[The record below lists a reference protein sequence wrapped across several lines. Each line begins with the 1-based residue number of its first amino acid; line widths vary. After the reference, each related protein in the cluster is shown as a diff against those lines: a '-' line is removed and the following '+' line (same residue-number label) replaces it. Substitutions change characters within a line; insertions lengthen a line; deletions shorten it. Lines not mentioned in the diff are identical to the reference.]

1 MVYKKYRQFST
12 LLTTAILIAAFFTM
26 TGCKS
31 VSAEES
37 TPMLTAV
44 TPTAPTSTPTFL
56 PTATL
61 PPPTPMVT
69 LSGGVS
75 QNDEEKDAGV
85 ILLAMETGP
94 HRQIY
99 AYHPLYLSMS
109 RVTNGDWDYDDPS
122 ISPDGRK
129 IAYCANQSGV
139 WEIYILDLIS
149 GTESQLTHS
158 GGYACSPSWSP
169 DGQWLAYEQM
179 VGDKLTI
186 LLSSTSDGELETVQ
200 LSDATG
206 NNFDPAWSP
215 GGRMITFTTDRNGRL
230 EIWAANLDAPE
241 DRLSS
246 LIASTEAD
254 FSNAVWSPQGDKL
267 AWQKTGE
274 YQEIQWTDPTTDLL
288 AITIGS
294 GSHPAWIGADQSIAA
309 ILKSP
314 NRNALIGYGN
324 DPAQLLFPPMQLKGE
339 ISTITWKAGDFSKNI
354 RSYLANHAQ
363 PSENPWLEAE
373 EIQPDPENG
382 KIELVYLEDVEVSH
396 PYLSGGVNDHFQ
408 AMRSAL
414 ATDLGWDFLG
424 ILESAQMPLPNG
436 QIDTFINNWLY
447 TGRAIAVNLEPMDAG
462 YLQVSREEIDGR
474 TYWRVWLKCKDQ
486 SGICGEPI
494 QGSVWDFNARFNEN
508 PAGFQNGGQPA
519 PAPVGYWIDFTS
531 YALKYGWERFP
542 ADASWRS
549 YFPAANIQLFAQ
561 KDNLTWQQAMLQSYS
576 PEQIEGLMP

>member
-1 MVYKKYRQFST
+1 MVDRKYWQFRT
-12 LLTTAILIAAFFTM
+12 LLTTAILIAAVFTL
-26 TGCKS
+26 TGCKP
-31 VSAEES
+31 VTAEES

-44 TPTAPTSTPTFL
+44 IPRAPTSTPTFL
-56 PTATL
+56 PTAT
-61 PPPTPMVT
+61 PPPPAPTVP
-69 LSGGVS
+69 LSNAGS
-75 QNDEEKDAGV
+75 QSDAEKEAGV

-99 AYHPLYLSMS
+99 AYHPFYLSMS

-139 WEIYILDLIS
+139 WEIYILDLLS
-149 GTESQLTHS
+149 DSESQLTHS
-158 GGYACSPSWSP
+158 GSYACSPNWSP

-186 LLSSTSDGELETVQ
+186 LLSSTTDGELETVQ
-200 LSDATG
+200 LSDFTG
-206 NNFDPAWSP
+206 NNFDPSWSP

-241 DRLSS
+241 DRLSP

-267 AWQKTGE
+267 AWQKSGE
-274 YQEIQWTDPTTDLL
+274 YQEIQWTDPTTGLL
-288 AITIGS
+288 PITIGS
-294 GSHPAWIGADQSIAA
+294 GSHPAWISADQSIIA
-309 ILKSP
+309 ILESP
-314 NRNALIGYGN
+314 NRNSLIGYGN

-363 PSENPWLEAE
+363 PSENPWLGAE
-373 EIQPDPENG
+373 EIQPDPETG
-382 KIELVYLEDVEVSH
+382 KFELVYLEDVEVSH
-396 PYLSGGVNDHFQ
+396 PYLSDGVNDHFQ

-424 ILESAQMPLPNG
+424 ILENAQLPLPNG
-436 QIDTFINNWLY
+436 PVDTFINNWLY
-447 TGRAIAVNLEPMDAG
+447 TGRAIAINLEPMDAG
-462 YLQVSREEIDGR
+462 YLQVSREEIDGL

-494 QGSVWDFNARFNEN
+494 QESVWDFNARFNEN
-508 PAGFQNGGQPA
+508 PTGFQNGGQSAPA
-519 PAPVGYWIDFTS
+519 PAGYWIDFTS

-549 YFPAANIQLFAQ
+549 YFPATNVQLFAL
-561 KDNLTWQQAMLQSYS
+561 KDGFTWQQAMLQSYS
-576 PEQIEGLMP
+576 LEQIEGWMP